1 MPNGL
6 TLDTTTGEISGT
18 PTTITPSATYTVTGV
33 NSGGQYNVNLIIEV
47 NDAQPIIGYSPT
59 SYTFTKDSTL
69 PTTITPT
76 DTGGTVVTWS
86 IDPTLPDGLNFDT
99 STGEISGTPTVV
111 SASATYTV
119 TATNSGGDDTVE
131 LTIEVIDI
139 PPATITYSPNA
150 FVETRGTAMISVTP
164 STTGGTV
171 VSWSIDPA
179 CQADFR
185 LTHLPV
191 KSVVRRP

>member
-1 MPNGL
+1 MRHLFP
-6 TLDTTTGEISGT
+6 
-18 PTTITPSATYTVTGV
+18 V
-33 NSGGQYNVNLIIEV
+33 
-47 NDAQPIIGYSPT
+47 
-59 SYTFTKDSTL
+59 
-69 PTTITPT
+69 
-76 DTGGTVVTWS
+76 
-86 IDPTLPDGLNFDT
+86 DT

-119 TATNSGGDDTVE
+119 TAENTGGDDTVV

-179 CQADFR
+179 
-185 LTHLPV
+185 LPSGLSLDTSTGEISGTV
-191 KSVVRRP
+191 N